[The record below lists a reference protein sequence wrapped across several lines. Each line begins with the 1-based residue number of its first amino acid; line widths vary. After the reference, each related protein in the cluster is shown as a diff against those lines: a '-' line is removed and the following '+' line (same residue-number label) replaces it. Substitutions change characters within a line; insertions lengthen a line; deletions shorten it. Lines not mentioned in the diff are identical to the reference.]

1 MRQPLV
7 PWAALP
13 VVFGLLLALPL
24 PTSDA
29 QAQDFSRALGGV
41 GKLFKKA
48 VRPPNFGGGSGSG
61 KSGSKRDSGDGDSS
75 DSSSDSSS
83 EKQES
88 SRAEAAKALKVLYLR
103 QVEIEEQNRAREL
116 ERARN
121 VDLAVREFIDELRR
135 QHAVLRNERRID
147 VSVAQGTNI
156 NEVTEGTVKS
166 AIEAAFDKAGL
177 NAFARMAGEMWT
189 RDRLLVR
196 IVDRAKFQLEPY
208 FTGVGARGPSMEN
221 LKEEVFPKS
230 ARYVYATALEMS
242 EIIGVSHSF
251 DRFMRTVYENS
262 DSDDDRFVTSGSE
275 SKYEQYVTAA
285 INAVPLKKFVR
296 DGGAVAADPLG
307 LERNFQFRF
316 RARRA
321 LYDCLSSNYAQFYRG
336 SRRPTGGGQTVE
348 AAYSG
353 SSAPTAPSSRG
364 VQIETGQLSAPTAAA
379 KTPAPSASAT
389 AAASA
394 PATPVASLEQSK
406 LDWDQAQTRLAS
418 ACGGRI
424 AAIASARIQPVPAR
438 WTSTGD
444 NSGTGAAKGDV
455 QPAMEKEDT
464 QSEEDAEQQ

>member
-1 MRQPLV
+1 MRQPIF

-13 VVFGLLLALPL
+13 VVFGLLLALPFA
-24 PTSDA
+24 PMEA
-29 QAQDFSRALGGV
+29 EAQDFGRALGGF
-41 GKLFKKA
+41 GKVLKKA

-61 KSGSKRDSGDGDSS
+61 KSSSRHGSDDGDSS
-75 DSSSDSSS
+75 ESSSDTSS
-83 EKQES
+83 EKAES

-103 QVEIEEQNRAREL
+103 QAEIAEQNRAREL

-121 VDLAVREFIDELRR
+121 VDLAVREFIEELRR
-135 QHAVLRNERRID
+135 QHADLRSARRID

-156 NEVTEGTVKS
+156 NEVTEGTVKN

-196 IVDRAKFQLEPY
+196 IVDRAKLQLEPY
-208 FTGVGARGPSMEN
+208 FTGVGAKGPSMEN

-262 DSDDDRFVTSGSE
+262 DADDDRFVTSGSE

-321 LYDCLSSNYAQFYRG
+321 LYDCLSTNYAQFYRG
-336 SRRPTGGGQTVE
+336 GGGKSGGGQTVE

-353 SSAPTAPSSRG
+353 SSPAPAPASRG
-364 VQIETGQLSAPTAAA
+364 VKIETGQIAAPIAG
-379 KTPAPSASAT
+379 TPAPSASAT
-389 AAASA
+389 AASS
-394 PATPVASLEQSK
+394 PGTPVASLQQSK
-406 LDWDQAQTRLAS
+406 LDWDAAQAQLAS

-444 NSGTGAAKGDV
+444 NAGAGAGKSDV
-455 QPAMEKEDT
+455 QPAVEQEDT
-464 QSEEDAEQQ
+464 HTEEDAEQQ